1 MTSIAYIV
9 FVDRRMTTRPV
20 GWTSHACHYFTI
32 CKRPSPGKVPRG
44 TRAALTG
51 ILETLP
57 EIQAEL
63 REQRRLLEILTA
75 CQTPDGAQQRER
87 GSRR

>member
-1 MTSIAYIV
+1 MRS
-9 FVDRRMTTRPV
+9 DLTR
-20 GWTSHACHYFTI
+20 
-32 CKRPSPGKVPRG
+32 
-44 TRAALTG
+44 

-63 REQRRLLEILTA
+63 REQRRLLGILTA
-75 CQTPDGAQQRER
+75 CQTSDAAQQGEH

>member
-1 MTSIAYIV
+1 MDLFMCDATSQFASAQAQAKC
-9 FVDRRMTTRPV
+9 R
-20 GWTSHACHYFTI
+20 
-32 CKRPSPGKVPRG
+32 RG
-44 TRAALTG
+44 TRADLTR

-75 CQTPDGAQQRER
+75 YRTSDGAQQGEI

>member
-1 MTSIAYIV
+1 M
-9 FVDRRMTTRPV
+9 
-20 GWTSHACHYFTI
+20 
-32 CKRPSPGKVPRG
+32 
-44 TRAALTG
+44 
-51 ILETLP
+51 LETLP

-75 CQTPDGAQQRER
+75 LRTCDAVQQGEH

>member
-1 MTSIAYIV
+1 MRDATSQS
-9 FVDRRMTTRPV
+9 RRA
-20 GWTSHACHYFTI
+20 HAQAKC
-32 CKRPSPGKVPRG
+32 RRG
-44 TRAALTG
+44 TRSDLTH

-75 CQTPDGAQQRER
+75 CQRPDGAQQGER
-87 GSRR
+87 GSRG

>member
-1 MTSIAYIV
+1 MDLFMHDATSQ
-9 FVDRRMTTRPV
+9 
-20 GWTSHACHYFTI
+20 S
-32 CKRPSPGKVPRG
+32 PSAQAQATCLRG
-44 TRAALTG
+44 TRADLTRM
-51 ILETLP
+51 LETLP

-75 CQTPDGAQQRER
+75 RQTCDAAQQGEH

>member
-1 MTSIAYIV
+1 M
-9 FVDRRMTTRPV
+9 
-20 GWTSHACHYFTI
+20 
-32 CKRPSPGKVPRG
+32 
-44 TRAALTG
+44 
-51 ILETLP
+51 LETLP

-75 CQTPDGAQQRER
+75 SRTFDAAQQGGH

>member
-1 MTSIAYIV
+1 MRDTTSESASV
-9 FVDRRMTTRPV
+9 
-20 GWTSHACHYFTI
+20 HAPTKC
-32 CKRPSPGKVPRG
+32 RRG
-44 TRAALTG
+44 TRSDLTR

-57 EIQAEL
+57 EIQEEL

-75 CQTPDGAQQRER
+75 CQTPDGAQQGKH

>member
-1 MTSIAYIV
+1 MRATTSRFASA
-9 FVDRRMTTRPV
+9 RAQAKCR
-20 GWTSHACHYFTI
+20 
-32 CKRPSPGKVPRG
+32 RG
-44 TRAALTG
+44 TRADLTG